1 MDYKSKY
8 KEYKKKYLLLK
19 QKQEPKINSI
29 EVSEVEKIK
38 KKENDPIMKDIFEL
52 IDTARLMDDEEKVFT
67 GIVLV
72 INELNKFMDFNKI
85 KTAIC
90 IGDSPAIFFLIL
102 EDLWESKFINRNGK
116 ELKYLPLSGIKNKE
130 DKLVKSKFKNL
141 DKVIGT
147 KILSDK
153 IVFVDFLASGSSF
166 FKFYNNLPTK
176 IRDESFYF
184 GYGNFLRKN
193 DVNDLID
200 KLGNEKRMIYI
211 SFSTFDIFTQFVRN
225 VTGNSERFNIRC
237 IQKLDIEEKEL
248 ILFDKIQKNKVKHN
262 DFCEQTAKRI
272 ASILKNNWRF
282 FKI

>member
-38 KKENDPIMKDIFEL
+38 KENDPIMKDIFEL

-67 GIVLV
+67 GIVMV
-72 INELNKFMDFNKI
+72 INELNKFMDFNNI

-153 IVFVDFLASGSSF
+153 IIFVDFLASGSSF
-166 FKFYNNLPTK
+166 LKFYNNLPTK

-184 GYGNFLRKN
+184 GYGNFLRRN

-200 KLGNEKRMIYI
+200 KLGKEKRMIYI
-211 SFSTFDIFTQFVRN
+211 SFSTFDIFTQFIRN

-272 ASILKNNWRF
+272 ASILKNNWRL